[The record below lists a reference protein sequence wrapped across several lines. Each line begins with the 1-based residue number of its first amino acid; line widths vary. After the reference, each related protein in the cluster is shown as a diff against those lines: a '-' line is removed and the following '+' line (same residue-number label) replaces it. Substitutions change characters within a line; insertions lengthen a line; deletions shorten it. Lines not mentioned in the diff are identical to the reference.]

1 MALSNELI
9 SQFVKA
15 TKDDTK
21 AKKSETTVNG
31 TVTEIVDG
39 KVYVRIDG
47 SDHMLPATPV
57 STTADVTAGE
67 RVIVSIK
74 DHTATVVGNVT
85 SPSGKAAE
93 IKANS
98 SKISEFDI
106 VVAHDVVAD
115 EITAIRV
122 YVDNLIAELGKF
134 ENIEAVS
141 MMVEEFKGKYAEIKR
156 LTATDI
162 KAMHAELE
170 TIRTTFLD
178 AVDISA
184 ENIDAVTAE
193 IDNLK
198 AYTADFTY
206 ISALKANVEDLNAKK
221 LDATWANIDYA
232 NIDKT
237 TMKEFYASSG
247 LISEVVTD
255 DATVTGYLIGVKIR
269 GDLIEAGTLQA
280 DRLIIKDYETGL
292 YYQLNFAAGEFKD
305 GEQVPTDKLHGSVIV
320 AKSVTAN
327 KISVSDLVAFGATIG
342 GFHITDKSIYSGV
355 KESVDNPIAGF
366 YVDNEGQLSLGDETN
381 FLRYYKVYILT
392 DESIETVNGDPV
404 DDLVT
409 TTGEQVYLYVDSD
422 GIETY
427 YTIIDSVYKKI
438 DVAYKLDI
446 SADSILFGGGS
457 KRSVAD
463 IQALTEHVKIGTHTD
478 EETGE
483 TVPSIE
489 LAEGDSEFKQ
499 VITNKEAVYMYGSKV
514 RTKINNEGV
523 VSDNVTANRE
533 FRQGQWVWATRSN
546 GNYGLMWKG

>member
-1 MALSNELI
+1 MALSSELI

-15 TKDDTK
+15 TNDNTK
-21 AKKSETTVNG
+21 PKKSESTVYGTTK
-31 TVTEIVDG
+31 IVDG
-39 KVYVRIDG
+39 RTYVQIDG
-47 SDHMLPATPV
+47 SELLTPV
-57 STTADVTAGE
+57 MSTTDTTSDE
-67 RVIVSIK
+67 RVIVTIK
-74 DHTATVVGNVT
+74 DHTATITGNVT
-85 SPSGKAAE
+85 SPSGK
-93 IKANS
+93 S
-98 SKISEFDI
+98 SEVKKNATKISEFEI
-106 VVAHDVVAD
+106 VVSHKVVAD
-115 EITAIRV
+115 ELDVVNAYI
-122 YVDNLIAELGKF
+122 DNLIAKVGQF
-134 ENIEAVS
+134 ESLTADAITAVTAEIETLRAKYLD
-141 MMVEEFKGKYAEIKR
+141 VEELTVNDIAAITAEIENLR
-156 LTATDI
+156 VTFGSFESLSTDD
-162 KAMHAELE
+162 LY
-170 TIRTTFLD
+170 
-178 AVDISA
+178 AV
-184 ENIDAVTAE
+184 NAE

-198 AYTADFTY
+198 AYTAEFTY
-206 ISALKANVEDLNAKK
+206 MTALKANIEDLDVKK
-221 LDATWANIDYA
+221 LDATWANIDFA
-232 NIDKT
+232 NIDKAV
-237 TMKEFYASSG
+237 MKEFHAQTG
-247 LISEVVTD
+247 LIENVTMED
-255 DATVTGYLIGVKIR
+255 GTVTGYLVGVTIK
-269 GDLIEAGTLQA
+269 GDLIEAGTLVA
-280 DRLIIKDYETGL
+280 DKLVIKGEDGL
-292 YYQLNFAAGEFKD
+292 YYKLNTLGETVES
-305 GEQVPTDKLHGSVIV
+305 EQTDYNSINGSVIV
-320 AKSVTAN
+320 AKSITAS

-342 GFHITDKSIYSGV
+342 GFHITDNSIYSGI

-392 DESIETVNGDPV
+392 DESIEAVDGDPV
-404 DDLVT
+404 DGLVT

-463 IQALTEHVKIGTHTD
+463 MQALTEHVKIGTHTD

-499 VITNKEAVYMYGSKV
+499 VITNKGAVYMYGSKV
-514 RTKINNEGV
+514 RTKINDKGV